1 MHAFH
6 ERLARVSLAALSDY
20 GFALAGGY
28 AVQAHGLVSR
38 LSEDVDLFTTMDAEA
53 TFPTAVATA
62 IAAYRQEGLSVEVLL
77 ESPGFARLSVTDPDQ
92 RQSAKIE
99 LGIDWRK
106 HAPTTLA
113 IGPVLNQDDAVANK
127 VSALYSRAQARDYI
141 DVHAALAS
149 GQYAGPDLLKLA
161 REHDPGFDTG
171 MFADALRAIRRLPEA
186 EFTAYGLTHDQITT
200 LVHSLTTWAEQ
211 IAGQK

>member
-1 MHAFH
+1 M
-6 ERLARVSLAALSDY
+6 
-20 GFALAGGY
+20 
-28 AVQAHGLVSR
+28 QAHGLVSR

-53 TFPTAVATA
+53 TFPTAALAA
-62 IAAYRQEGLSVEVLL
+62 IAAYRQDGLGVEVLL

-92 RQSAKIE
+92 RLSAKVE

-127 VSALYSRAQARDYI
+127 VNALYSRAQARDYI

-149 GQYAGPDLLKLA
+149 GQYGGADSLRLAG
-161 REHDPGFDTG
+161 EHDPGFDRS
-171 MFADALRAIRRLPEA
+171 MFAEALRAIRRLPDA
-186 EFTAYGLTHDQITT
+186 EFTAYGLTHDQVKA
-200 LVHSLTTWAEQ
+200 LMDSLTEWAEE
-211 IAGQK
+211 IARHA